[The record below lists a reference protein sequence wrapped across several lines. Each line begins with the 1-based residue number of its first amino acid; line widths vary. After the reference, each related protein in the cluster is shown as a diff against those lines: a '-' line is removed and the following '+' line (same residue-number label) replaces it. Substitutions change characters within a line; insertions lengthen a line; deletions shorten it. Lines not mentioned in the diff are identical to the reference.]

1 MRVHGVRI
9 DVAEKN
15 IGRRVY
21 SINAL
26 QVHFLPVMYRPPA
39 EVLET
44 LMRKDDTW
52 KYNLILHDGGG
63 SSISYHFRGTFYDE
77 KLYNKPTKNKKY
89 RVWLFWRLV
98 VIII

>member
-26 QVHFLPVMYRPPA
+26 QVHFLPVMYRPPT
-39 EVLET
+39 EVLEK
-44 LMRKDDTW
+44 LMRKDDT
-52 KYNLILHDGGG
+52 
-63 SSISYHFRGTFYDE
+63 
-77 KLYNKPTKNKKY
+77 
-89 RVWLFWRLV
+89 
-98 VIII
+98 

>member
-39 EVLET
+39 ETLET
-44 LMRKDDTW
+44 LMRKDDT
-52 KYNLILHDGGG
+52 
-63 SSISYHFRGTFYDE
+63 
-77 KLYNKPTKNKKY
+77 
-89 RVWLFWRLV
+89 
-98 VIII
+98 